1 MALTIHDCL
10 LNLVPCGHHEWTVL
24 HDVLVE
30 RLSGDLSILHEC
42 MKFPPT
48 TRMIHTRMKSVL
60 SIRAATETPVS

>member
-1 MALTIHDCL
+1 MALTIHNCL
-10 LNLVPCGHHEWTVL
+10 LNLLPCGHHEWTVL

-42 MKFPPT
+42 TKFPPT

-60 SIRAATETPVS
+60 FSRAVTETPVS